1 MVLDKKKAL
10 KNLKNKGF
18 TLSKHKSVD
27 HHYLEFFYDGIFILY
42 TKISHGSKK
51 DIEDHL
57 IKQMS
62 DQCKLSRSDFAA
74 LVNCTLSQEGY
85 ASILLEKGYIV

>member
-1 MVLDKKKAL
+1 MVLDKNKAL

-18 TLSKHKSVD
+18 SIAKYKSVD
-27 HHYLEFFYDGIFILY
+27 HHYLEFYHDDILILF

-51 DIEDHL
+51 DLDSYL

-62 DQCKLSRSDFAA
+62 AQCKLSKSDFAE
-74 LVNCTLSQEGY
+74 LVNCTLSQENY
-85 ASILLEKGYIV
+85 INILVQKGFI

>member
-62 DQCKLSRSDFAA
+62 DQCKLSKSDFAE

>member
-10 KNLKNKGF
+10 RNLKSKGF
-18 TLSKHKSVD
+18 VIAAHKSID
-27 HHYLEFFYDGIFILY
+27 HHYLEFYHNDVMILY

-51 DIEDHL
+51 DIDSYL

-62 DQCKLSRSDFAA
+62 EQCKLSKIEFAE
-74 LVNCTLSQEGY
+74 LVNCTLS
-85 ASILLEKGYIV
+85 EKGYIDILIAKGII

>member
-1 MVLDKKKAL
+1 MVLDKNKAL
-10 KNLKNKGF
+10 KNLKSKGF
-18 TLSKHKSVD
+18 SIAKHKSVD
-27 HHYLEFFYDGIFILY
+27 HHYLEFYHNDLLILY

-51 DIEDHL
+51 DIDSYL

-62 DQCKLSRSDFAA
+62 DQCKLSKSDFAE

-85 ASILLEKGYIV
+85 IDILSEKGYI

>member
-1 MVLDKKKAL
+1 MVLDKNKAL

-18 TLSKHKSVD
+18 IVAKHKSVD
-27 HHYLEFFYDGIFILY
+27 HHYLEFYYDDLLILY

-51 DIEDHL
+51 DLDDYL

-62 DQCKLSRSDFAA
+62 EQCKLSKSDFAE
-74 LVNCTLSQEGY
+74 LVNCTLSQDGY
-85 ASILLEKGYIV
+85 VKILLEKEYL

>member
-1 MVLDKKKAL
+1 MVLDKNKAL

-18 TLSKHKSVD
+18 SIAKHKSVD
-27 HHYLEFFYDGIFILY
+27 HHYLEFYHNDVLILY

-51 DIEDHL
+51 DLDDYL

-62 DQCKLSRSDFAA
+62 EQCKLNKNEFSE
-74 LVNCTLSQEGY
+74 LVNCTLSQDGY
-85 ASILLEKGYIV
+85 ADILAKKGFI